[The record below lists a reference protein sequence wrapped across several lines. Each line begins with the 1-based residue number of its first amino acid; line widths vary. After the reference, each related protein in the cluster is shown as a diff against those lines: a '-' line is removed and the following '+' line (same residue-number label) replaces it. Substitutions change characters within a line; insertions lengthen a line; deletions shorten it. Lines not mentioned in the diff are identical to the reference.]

1 MTILTFKG
9 FGGVRLEA
17 EAIGDE
23 NDPTI
28 LLVHGAGQT
37 RSEWSTVAEA
47 LVQAG
52 RRVVSLDL
60 RGHGGSEW
68 PESGRYD
75 LESHIEDLRAVLAQ
89 LGTRPVVVT
98 STSSGWIATV
108 ALATDAA
115 NLAAGLVLVDMPA
128 RRDPGL
134 AKAIAERLAALRGH
148 DQKLWDE
155 RVLGQ
160 IDLDDLENRLAEA
173 APKLNLPTLVVRGGL
188 PWMERSPASA
198 AFDAA
203 LPNAESV
210 EVADADLLV
219 MTDRTEA
226 FLSILLDFLERK
238 QPRAAPEF
246 QSGSD
251 PRTLRDAMGCFATG
265 ITIVTALAEDGTP
278 VGLTANSFTSVSLDP
293 PLLLVCIANN
303 AGTAAVLRGCQR
315 FGVNVLQTSQQQTS
329 NRFAGKGEDRFATTP
344 WHPGAGGVPLL
355 DGSLVSFEC
364 RRHAVH
370 EGGDHFILVGEVE
383 RARFEP
389 RRDPLLYFRG
399 KYRRLHFA

>member
-17 EAIGDE
+17 DAIGDE

-134 AKAIAERLAALRGH
+134 A
-148 DQKLWDE
+148 
-155 RVLGQ
+155 
-160 IDLDDLENRLAEA
+160 
-173 APKLNLPTLVVRGGL
+173 
-188 PWMERSPASA
+188 
-198 AFDAA
+198 
-203 LPNAESV
+203 
-210 EVADADLLV
+210 
-219 MTDRTEA
+219 
-226 FLSILLDFLERK
+226 
-238 QPRAAPEF
+238 
-246 QSGSD
+246 
-251 PRTLRDAMGCFATG
+251 
-265 ITIVTALAEDGTP
+265 
-278 VGLTANSFTSVSLDP
+278 
-293 PLLLVCIANN
+293 
-303 AGTAAVLRGCQR
+303 
-315 FGVNVLQTSQQQTS
+315 
-329 NRFAGKGEDRFATTP
+329 
-344 WHPGAGGVPLL
+344 
-355 DGSLVSFEC
+355 
-364 RRHAVH
+364 
-370 EGGDHFILVGEVE
+370 
-383 RARFEP
+383 
-389 RRDPLLYFRG
+389 
-399 KYRRLHFA
+399 